1 MNHDS
6 EWNLQYQTV
15 CQKAFAEIN
24 QKLDRIDKL
33 LRGNGDDVGIK
44 TRLDRLEQSEI
55 VRRKQMWIIV
65 TACVMGLVSLVVAL
79 VSRM

>member
-44 TRLDRLEQSEI
+44 TRLDRLEQSESS
-55 VRRKQMWIIV
+55 
-65 TACVMGLVSLVVAL
+65 G
-79 VSRM
+79 VSRCGLSSRRA